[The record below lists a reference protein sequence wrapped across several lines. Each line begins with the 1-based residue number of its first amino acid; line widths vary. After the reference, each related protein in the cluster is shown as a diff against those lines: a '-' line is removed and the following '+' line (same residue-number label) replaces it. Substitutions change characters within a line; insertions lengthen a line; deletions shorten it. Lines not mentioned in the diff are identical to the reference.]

1 MRIVKSI
8 IAFWEN
14 YDILAQPSISKKKVY
29 KQNHKK
35 CGYLTTIYIYT
46 ILRYHIELYQKNY
59 SSNFYDSPP

>member
-8 IAFWEN
+8 IAFWEK

-35 CGYLTTIYIYT
+35 CRYLATIYIYT
-46 ILRYHIELYQKNY
+46 ILRYHIELYQKKC